1 LTACEPITQ
10 DGTPTVVLCSRD
22 RNDKKQTRTEHRPSA
37 NRIAR
42 EVQGMLAIG
51 SPLRLGAVL
60 ATCLGIMALVGT
72 AAQTQELTLGNVN
85 PAKHGTS
92 LASQQ
97 FIDKLAELSGGK
109 IKVAH
114 HHSGALGGERE
125 VAQQIQL
132 GAVDFGPITTA
143 PLSTLVPEMSV
154 FQLPYIFRD
163 YEHVF
168 KALDGSDTITKY
180 YDAVLDRKGF
190 KLIGFIAA
198 GYRGIYGHGAINS
211 IADVKG
217 KKVRVQE
224 DKILVATFKALGMI
238 STPIAFPEVATAL
251 QTRVIDFAEGGVNTF
266 YHNKFYDIVK
276 YVADVRHTHQ
286 AVALIMS
293 KASWQKQDA
302 AGQKAI
308 VQAWEHAR
316 AFNRKFILDEDKSL
330 QQQVRE
336 KGVTITK
343 PDATPFREATQSVY
357 EEFYAS
363 PAGKDA
369 RKIVDHILAIK

>member
-1 LTACEPITQ
+1 
-10 DGTPTVVLCSRD
+10 
-22 RNDKKQTRTEHRPSA
+22 
-37 NRIAR
+37 
-42 EVQGMLAIG
+42 MLANC
-51 SPLRLGAVL
+51 SPLRLGAALAACIGIFVL
-60 ATCLGIMALVGT
+60 IGT
-72 AAQTQELTLGNVN
+72 AAAQELSLGNVN

-97 FIDKLAELSGGK
+97 FIDKLGELSGGK
-109 IKVAH
+109 IKVTH

-180 YDAVLDRKGF
+180 YEGVLDRKGF

-251 QTRVIDFAEGGVNTF
+251 QTKVIDFAEGGVNTF

-308 VQAWEHAR
+308 MQAWEHAR

-330 QQQVRE
+330 QGQVRE

-343 PDATPFREATQSVY
+343 PDATPFRQATQSVY
-357 EEFYAS
+357 EEFYAT

-369 RKIVDHILAIK
+369 RKIVDHILGIN

>member
-1 LTACEPITQ
+1 MFFSFARRS
-10 DGTPTVVLCSRD
+10 GA
-22 RNDKKQTRTEHRPSA
+22 H
-37 NRIAR
+37 IAG
-42 EVQGMLAIG
+42 VAATLIAWGMA
-51 SPLRLGAVL
+51 GARADDL
-60 ATCLGIMALVGT
+60 S
-72 AAQTQELTLGNVN
+72 LGNIN
-85 PAKHGTS
+85 PPKHGTS
-92 LASQQ
+92 QASQQ
-97 FIDKLAELSGGK
+97 FVDKVAELTGGK
-109 IKVAH
+109 IKIAH

-163 YEHVF
+163 YDHVF

-180 YDAVLDRKGF
+180 YDAVLDKKGL

-211 IADVKG
+211 LADVKG

-251 QTRVIDFAEGGVNTF
+251 QTKVIDFAEGGVNTF

-286 AVALIMS
+286 AIALIMS
-293 KASWQKQDA
+293 KAAWQKQDA

-308 VQAWEHAR
+308 MDAWAHTR
-316 AFNRKFILDEDKSL
+316 VFNRKFILDEDKSI
-330 QQQVRE
+330 QDQVRA

-343 PDATPFREATQSVY
+343 PDATPFRQTTQSVY
-357 EEFYAS
+357 EEFYAT

-369 RKIVDHILAIK
+369 KKMVDFILATK